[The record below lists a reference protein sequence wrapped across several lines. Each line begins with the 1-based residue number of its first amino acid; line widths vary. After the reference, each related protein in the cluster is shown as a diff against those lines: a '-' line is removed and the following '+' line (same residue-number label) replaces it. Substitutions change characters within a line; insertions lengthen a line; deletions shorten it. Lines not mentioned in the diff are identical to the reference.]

1 MDTMAGSPLVH
12 RQQQIVVGQTRPLL
26 VLLASLLLLAL
37 SFAVPSTSGS
47 DSHIVMNRR
56 SDNSSMWAIKL
67 PAPSG
72 DSSYE
77 AQEELASRIA
87 AEHGC
92 RVLGRVANLKDY
104 FLIEHD
110 PNHSRKRSV
119 PDVEG
124 SLQDHPDV
132 EWAGF
137 QHPRFQEKRLPPITD
152 PLYPGQW
159 HIHNSAGVDLNVIPA
174 WEAGYSGR
182 GIGITIVDDGLEWRH
197 KDLGESRYMREA
209 SHDWNGKD
217 NDPSPGSYDDTHG
230 TSCGGLAF
238 AGMNDDTCGVGIAYN
253 ANLGAQRLISGPT
266 NDVLEASALSYH
278 TEQNFIYSASWGPT
292 DDGTRKEGPGPVLL
306 AAMQEAIT
314 NGRNGKGT
322 IYVWAGGNGGSR
334 DNVNYDGYAN
344 SIYTITIASVD
355 SNGRHASYS
364 EEGAC
369 IIASSTS
376 SPPGVSTTAVHGQ
389 CSTRFGGTSAA
400 APMISGVVALM
411 LEANPNLGWRDVQD
425 ILIRTA
431 RKNDA
436 TDSDWVENGAKLHV
450 NHKYGFGL
458 VNTGAAV
465 VMAANPSRKL
475 LPANVEPYVTVN
487 EALPAIDIPDNDKHG
502 ITVTFNVNR
511 TFSVEHVELNLR
523 AAHTRRGDIR
533 VVLVSP
539 TGTKSVLAV
548 QHGDRHA
555 HYTGWTFTSVR
566 HWGEN
571 PKGSWKL
578 ILSDEAAGNVG
589 QFNRAIL
596 TVRGH

>member
-1 MDTMAGSPLVH
+1 
-12 RQQQIVVGQTRPLL
+12 
-26 VLLASLLLLAL
+26 
-37 SFAVPSTSGS
+37 
-47 DSHIVMNRR
+47 
-56 SDNSSMWAIKL
+56 MWAIKL
-67 PAPSG
+67 PSELSG
-72 DSSYE
+72 DE
-77 AQEELASRIA
+77 AQERLAQIA

-119 PDVEG
+119 ADIEG
-124 SLQDHPDV
+124 SLQDHPEV

-137 QHPRFQEKRLPPITD
+137 QHPRFHAKRFPAITD

-159 HIHNSAGVDLNVIPA
+159 HLHNSAGVDLNVMPA

-182 GIGITIVDDGLEWRH
+182 GVGITIVDDGLEWRH
-197 KDLGESRYMREA
+197 DDLGESRYMRAA
-209 SHDWNGKD
+209 SRDWNGKD
-217 NDPSPGSYDDTHG
+217 DDPSPASYDDTHG

-238 AGMNDDTCGVGIAYN
+238 AGMNDGHCGVGIAYN
-253 ANLGAQRLISGPT
+253 AKLGAQRLISGPT
-266 NDVLEASALSYH
+266 TDALEASALSYH
-278 TEQNFIYSASWGPT
+278 TDENFVFSASWGPT
-292 DDGTRKEGPGPVLL
+292 DDGTRKEGPGPLLL
-306 AAMQEAIT
+306 AAMTEAIT

-322 IYVWAGGNGGSR
+322 VYVWAGGNGGAK

-355 SNGRHASYS
+355 SNGRHAAYS

-369 IIASSTS
+369 VIASSTS
-376 SPPGVSTTAVHGQ
+376 SPPGVSTTAVHGG
-389 CSTRFGGTSAA
+389 CNTRFGGTSAA

-411 LEANPNLGWRDVQD
+411 LEANPDLGWRDVQN

-436 TDSDWVENGAKLHV
+436 FDSDWVNNGAGLHV

-458 VNTGAAV
+458 VSTGAAV
-465 VMAANPSRKL
+465 VMAADRSRAL
-475 LPANVEPYVTVN
+475 LPANVAPFVSIN
-487 EALPAIDIPDNDKHG
+487 ESLPALDIPDNSAQG
-502 ITVTFNVNR
+502 VTITFTVDR
-511 TFSVEHVELNLR
+511 AFSVEHVELNLR
-523 AAHTRRGDIR
+523 AVHTRRGDIR

-539 TGTKSVLAV
+539 VGTKSVMAV
-548 QHGDRHA
+548 PHGDRHA

-571 PKGSWKL
+571 SMGVWKL
-578 ILSDEAAGNVG
+578 ILSDEIASNVG
-589 QFNRAIL
+589 QFNRAVL

>member
-1 MDTMAGSPLVH
+1 MMMA
-12 RQQQIVVGQTRPLL
+12 PLL
-26 VLLASLLLLAL
+26 FFALCSFFISFSFHVPAASAEM
-37 SFAVPSTSGS
+37 
-47 DSHIVMNRR
+47 HVMDRR

-67 PAPSG
+67 PSELSG
-72 DSSYE
+72 DE
-77 AQEELASRIA
+77 AQEKLAQIA

-119 PDVEG
+119 PDIEG

-137 QHPRFQEKRLPPITD
+137 QHARFQQKRLPAITD
-152 PLYPGQW
+152 PLYASQW
-159 HIHNSAGVDLNVIPA
+159 HLHNSAGVDLSVVPA

-182 GIGITIVDDGLEWRH
+182 GVGVSIVDDGLEWRH
-197 KDLGESRYMREA
+197 GDLGEARYMRAA

-217 NDPSPGSYDDTHG
+217 DDPSPASYDDTHG

-238 AGMNDDTCGVGIAYN
+238 AGMNDGKCGVGIAYN
-253 ANLGAQRLISGPT
+253 AKLGAQRLISGPT
-266 NDVLEASALSYH
+266 TDAMEAGALSYH
-278 TEQNFIYSASWGPT
+278 TDENFVFSASWGPT
-292 DDGTRKEGPGPVLL
+292 DDGLRKEGPGTLLL
-306 AAMQEAIT
+306 AAMTEAIT

-322 IYVWAGGNGGSR
+322 IYVWAGGNGGAR

-344 SIYTITIASVD
+344 SIYTVTIASVD

-369 IIASSTS
+369 IIASSPS
-376 SPPGVSTTAVHGQ
+376 SPPGISTTAVRGN
-389 CSTRFGGTSAA
+389 CNTRFGGTSAA

-436 TDSDWVENGAKLHV
+436 TDPGWVNNGAGLHV

-458 VNTGAAV
+458 VSASAAV
-465 VMAANPSRKL
+465 VRAADRSRAL
-475 LPANVEPYVTVN
+475 LPPNVAPFVSTN
-487 EALPAIDIPDNDKHG
+487 QALPALDIPDNSPTG
-502 ITVTFNVNR
+502 VTVTFTVDR
-511 TFSVEHVELNLR
+511 AFSVEHVELNLR
-523 AAHTRRGDIR
+523 AAHTRRGDLR

-539 TGTKSVLAV
+539 VGTRSVLAV
-548 QHGDRHA
+548 PHGDTHA

-571 PKGSWKL
+571 PMGVWKL
-578 ILSDEAAGNVG
+578 ILSDETANNVG

>member
-1 MDTMAGSPLVH
+1 MD
-12 RQQQIVVGQTRPLL
+12 
-26 VLLASLLLLAL
+26 
-37 SFAVPSTSGS
+37 
-47 DSHIVMNRR
+47 RR

-67 PAPSG
+67 PSELSG
-72 DSSYE
+72 DE
-77 AQEELASRIA
+77 AQEKLAQIA

-110 PNHSRKRSV
+110 PNHSRKRSI
-119 PDVEG
+119 EG

-137 QHPRFQEKRLPPITD
+137 QHARFQQKRLPAITD
-152 PLYPGQW
+152 PLYASQW
-159 HIHNSAGVDLNVIPA
+159 HLHNSAGVDLSVVPA

-182 GIGITIVDDGLEWRH
+182 GVGVSIVDDGLEWRH
-197 KDLGESRYMREA
+197 GDLGEARYMRAA

-217 NDPSPGSYDDTHG
+217 DDPSPASYDDTHG
-230 TSCGGLAF
+230 TSSHF
-238 AGMNDDTCGVGIAYN
+238 WSHDRRHAG
-253 ANLGAQRLISGPT
+253 
-266 NDVLEASALSYH
+266 ALSYH
-278 TEQNFIYSASWGPT
+278 TDENFVFSASWGPT
-292 DDGTRKEGPGPVLL
+292 DDGLRKEGPGTLLL
-306 AAMQEAIT
+306 AAMTEAIT

-322 IYVWAGGNGGSR
+322 IYVWAGGNGGAR

-344 SIYTITIASVD
+344 SIYTVTIASVD

-369 IIASSTS
+369 IIASSPS
-376 SPPGVSTTAVHGQ
+376 SPPGISTTAVRGN
-389 CSTRFGGTSAA
+389 CNTRFGGTSAA

-436 TDSDWVENGAKLHV
+436 TDPGWVNNGAGLHV

-458 VNTGAAV
+458 VSASAAV
-465 VMAANPSRKL
+465 VRAADRSRAL
-475 LPANVEPYVTVN
+475 LPPNVAPFVSTN
-487 EALPAIDIPDNDKHG
+487 QALPALDIPDNSPTG
-502 ITVTFNVNR
+502 VTVTFTVD
-511 TFSVEHVELNLR
+511 HL
-523 AAHTRRGDIR
+523 R

-539 TGTKSVLAV
+539 VGTRSVLAV
-548 QHGDRHA
+548 PHGDTHA

-571 PKGSWKL
+571 PMGVWKL
-578 ILSDEAAGNVG
+578 ILSDETANNVG